1 MVYVCHGRMAVSGKG
16 SERATRRL
24 VERTPRH
31 RLNVEW
37 EVNGGISTNER
48 EACQRCR
55 TAADFSSPDIQTARR
70 HKITFSNSF
79 HFDEATGRLCSPYFR
94 IVNTEHVQQER
105 MMDEN
110 PCLFFLF
117 CFVFLLWPMG
127 SPLLNVGVR
136 YFLCLFLLFDWQFST
151 IEKRRHDVTTI
162 QRKLQSRFF
171 VTWMSVIVSLC
182 FCTFLLV
189 VVDSLLPAV
198 PDGLLRPDC
207 PQINT
212 RSYSTFLDFSNKFLF
227 SLLAIEDHRHPIR
240 CCWNSDKTNSKGR
253 KKVTIAVEYGSQFGR
268 DWWRWKIHL
277 IAVSLQYLLQ
287 SNPNSVTDDF
297 DHQLDCKDGQWIN
310 RWRME
315 VTRNIPFMAPV
326 MAMDR

>member
-1 MVYVCHGRMAVSGKG
+1 MVYVCRGREAN
-16 SERATRRL
+16 ERQD
-24 VERTPRH
+24 VWSNERQDTDWMWNEKSTGASAR
-31 RLNVEW
+31 
-37 EVNGGISTNER
+37 TNER
-48 EACQRCR
+48 RASV
-55 TAADFSSPDIQTARR
+55 AALPPISLLQTSRRLAVIKLHFQIHFVLMRRLAVSAPRIFESSTLNTSNKREWWMKIHASFFS
-70 HKITFSNSF
+70 
-79 HFDEATGRLCSPYFR
+79 
-94 IVNTEHVQQER
+94 
-105 MMDEN
+105 
-110 PCLFFLF
+110 F
-117 CFVFLLWPMG
+117 CFGFLLWPMG

-315 VTRNIPFMAPV
+315 VTKNIPFMAPV